1 MRRRIINMSV
11 LLAALAGSL
20 VLLANRSSVQA
31 WAYGVSTEKLVGK
44 RAPELPA
51 LATLDGKKVSLEA
64 LRGKV
69 VLLHFWTFH

>member
-1 MRRRIINMSV
+1 MGV
-11 LLAALAGSL
+11 LLMALAGSL
-20 VLLANRSSVQA
+20 VLLAHRSSVQA
-31 WAYGVSTEKLVGK
+31 WAYGLKADALVGK

-51 LATLDGKKVSLEA
+51 LATLDGGKVSLAA